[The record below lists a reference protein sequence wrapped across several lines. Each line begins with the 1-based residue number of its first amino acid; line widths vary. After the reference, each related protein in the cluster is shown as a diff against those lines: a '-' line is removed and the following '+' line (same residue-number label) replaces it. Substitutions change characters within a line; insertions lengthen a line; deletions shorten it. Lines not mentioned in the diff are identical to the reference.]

1 LFNKFDWSDF
11 VNEKNFKSVSEIE
24 KNIRSF
30 KNKIFKNQR
39 KIDSLLALNKNLE
52 CDLESLRLQKLHFI
66 FEQSQK
72 TFLHSNVD
80 FSLDDFKSF
89 LLSKKSEQKIS
100 TNLKKNPR
108 KQIQT
113 FSEISSDCSLV
124 KESILS

>member
-1 LFNKFDWSDF
+1 MLNKFDWSDS

-30 KNKIFKNQR
+30 KNKICKNQR
-39 KIDSLLALNKNLE
+39 KIDVLLALNKNLE
-52 CDLESLRLQKLHFI
+52 SELENLRLHKLHFI

-72 TFLHSNVD
+72 TFLHSDVD

-100 TNLKKNPR
+100 ANLKKNPH
-108 KQIQT
+108 KQIQNL
-113 FSEISSDCSLV
+113 SDISTDCSIV
-124 KESILS
+124 KAANLL